1 MELMMDEQ
9 DPEYP
14 SGTTLDPRDRK
25 DRKSPS
31 DKCPEAFD
39 S

>member
-1 MELMMDEQ
+1 MMDEQ

-14 SGTTLDPRDRK
+14 LGTTLDPR